1 MGEKGKTVR
10 HKMQKL
16 YQYLDGLKILRCIR
30 GSLVLMIPVLLIG
43 SLALVFCSLPIAGY
57 QTIIHEFLSGAL
69 YTFFHG
75 IYQATFG
82 LLAVY
87 MTMSVAV
94 CYTQQNMSVRSHNYG
109 TLFTSLICFFIFSG
123 VFAEGEFQVA
133 AFGAQGMFTAIVCA
147 LSASFLYDIISRKIS
162 MAVRLY
168 AEGTD
173 DTFHDMIFTI
183 IPLGIVSGIF
193 AVLNMLLAYVF
204 HVSSFQMLLTN
215 LINHIFENMGRSL
228 GTAVLFE
235 ALLNLLWFFGIHGND
250 VLESACQNIFVPAID
265 VNNELIRQGLP
276 ATEIYSKTFFDVFV
290 IMGGCGGVLCLLLV
304 ILFFGKRRSNR
315 NLARFAAL
323 PMLFNIS
330 EMMVFGLPIV
340 FNPVF
345 LIPFLC
351 VPVVLTLVSSFAIQM
366 GFVPVPIHTVEWTTP
381 ILLGGYLATDSIAG
395 SILQL
400 INVGIGMLIYYP
412 FVRLFEE
419 ESLRNAELRM
429 ERLVRILQESEETRN
444 PVSLLT
450 LRNDMGAVAR
460 GLADDLVFQMRTG
473 LPVMYYQPQ
482 FDADGECIGAEALLR
497 WKHSLYGMVYPP
509 LIVKLAEESDKL
521 LALEKSIFQAV
532 FHDMERLCSVFG
544 ENAKI
549 SVNATGG
556 TIQSDDFEQFLQQLK
571 EEYPAY
577 CRNVVIEIT
586 EQAALQINEK
596 LIERLTR
603 IQNLGFGLAIDDFSM
618 GNTSIKYLQ
627 TNLFSLI
634 KLDGALSKGVMNNSR
649 SRDIIASIAKL
660 SSDFGIRVLAEYV
673 ETKEQQKILA
683 DAGCCWYQGYLYSP
697 AVPLEELEKRFSK
710 EKKSTEKNEQTE

>member
-69 YTFFHG
+69 YNFFHG

-147 LSASFLYDIISRKIS
+147 LSASFLYDFISRKIS

-204 HVSSFQMLLTN
+204 HVSSFQMLFTN

-290 IMGGCGGVLCLLLV
+290 IMGGCGGGLCLLLV

-345 LIPFLC
+345 LIRFLC
-351 VPVVLTLVSSFAIQM
+351 VSSFAIQM

-419 ESLRNAELRM
+419 ESLRNAEFRM

-450 LRNDMGAVAR
+450 FRNDIGAVAR

-521 LALEKSIFQAV
+521 LALEKSVFQAV
-532 FHDMERLCSVFG
+532 FHDMERLYSVFG

-649 SRDIIASIAKL
+649 SRNIIASIAKL

>member
-69 YTFFHG
+69 YNFFHG

-147 LSASFLYDIISRKIS
+147 LSASFLYDFISRKIS

-204 HVSSFQMLLTN
+204 HVSSFQMLFTN

-419 ESLRNAELRM
+419 ESLRNAEFRM

-450 LRNDMGAVAR
+450 LRNDIGAVAR

-521 LALEKSIFQAV
+521 LALEKSVFQAV
-532 FHDMERLCSVFG
+532 FHDMERLYSVFG

-649 SRDIIASIAKL
+649 SRNIIASIAKL

-683 DAGCCWYQGYLYSP
+683 DAGCCWYQDICTALP
-697 AVPLEELEKRFSK
+697 FR
-710 EKKSTEKNEQTE
+710 

>member
-1 MGEKGKTVR
+1 MGEKRKTVR

-16 YQYLDGLKILRCIR
+16 YQYLDDLKILRCIR

-43 SLALVFCSLPIAGY
+43 SLALVFCSLPIEGY
-57 QTIIHEFLSGAL
+57 QTFIHEFLSGAIH
-69 YTFFHG
+69 TFFYG

-82 LLAVY
+82 LLAIY

-147 LSASFLYDIISRKIS
+147 LSASFLYDFISRKIS

-193 AVLNMLLAYVF
+193 AVLNMLLSYVF
-204 HVSSFQMLLTN
+204 HVSSFQMLFTS

-228 GTAVLFE
+228 WTAVLFE

-265 VNNELIRQGLP
+265 VNSELISQGLP

-315 NLARFAAL
+315 NLARFAAF

-419 ESLRNAELRM
+419 ESLRNAEFRM

-460 GLADDLVFQMRTG
+460 GLADDLIFQMRTG
-473 LPVMYYQPQ
+473 LPVMYYQSQ
-482 FDADGECIGAEALLR
+482 FDVDGECIGAEALLR

-521 LALEKSIFQAV
+521 LSLEKSVFQAV
-532 FHDMERLCSVFG
+532 FHDMDRLYRVFG
-544 ENAKI
+544 ENMKI
-549 SVNATGG
+549 SVNVTGG

-577 CRNVVIEIT
+577 CKNVVIEIT

-603 IQNLGFGLAIDDFSM
+603 IQNMGFGLAIDDFSM

-649 SRDIIASIAKL
+649 SRNIIASIARL
-660 SSDFGIRVLAEYV
+660 SDDFGIRVLAEYV
-673 ETKEQQKILA
+673 ETKEQQKILEE
-683 DAGCCWYQGYLYSP
+683 AGCCWFQGYLYSP
-697 AVPLEELEKRFSK
+697 AVPLEELEKGLYK
-710 EKKSTEKNEQTE
+710 EKN

>member
-69 YTFFHG
+69 YNFFHG

-147 LSASFLYDIISRKIS
+147 LSASFLYDFISRKIS

-204 HVSSFQMLLTN
+204 HVSSFQMLFTN

-304 ILFFGKRRSNR
+304 IFFFGKRRSNR

-419 ESLRNAELRM
+419 ESLRNAEFRM

-450 LRNDMGAVAR
+450 LRNDIGAVAR

-521 LALEKSIFQAV
+521 LALEKSVFQAV
-532 FHDMERLCSVFG
+532 FHDMERLYSVFG

-649 SRDIIASIAKL
+649 SRNIIASIAKL

>member
-69 YTFFHG
+69 YNFFHG

-147 LSASFLYDIISRKIS
+147 LSASFLYDFISRKIS

-204 HVSSFQMLLTN
+204 HVSSFQMLFTN

-419 ESLRNAELRM
+419 ESLRNAEFRM

-450 LRNDMGAVAR
+450 FRNDIGAVAR

-521 LALEKSIFQAV
+521 LALEKSVFQAV
-532 FHDMERLCSVFG
+532 FHDMERLYSVFG

-649 SRDIIASIAKL
+649 SRNIIASIAKL

>member
-1 MGEKGKTVR
+1 MGEKGKIVR

-16 YQYLDGLKILRCIR
+16 YQYLDDSKILRCIR

-57 QTIIHEFLSGAL
+57 QTFIHEFLSGVL

-82 LLAVY
+82 FLAIY
-87 MTMSVAV
+87 MTISVAV

-123 VFAEGEFQVA
+123 VFAEGEFQVEI
-133 AFGAQGMFTAIVCA
+133 FGAQGMFTAVVCA
-147 LSASFLYDIISRKIS
+147 LSASFLYDFISRKIS

-204 HVSSFQMLLTN
+204 HVSSFQMLFTS
-215 LINHIFENMGRSL
+215 LINHIFENTGRSL

-250 VLESACQNIFVPAID
+250 VLESACQNIFVPAMD
-265 VNNELIRQGLP
+265 VNSELIHQGML

-323 PMLFNIS
+323 PMFFNIS

-395 SILQL
+395 SVLQL

-419 ESLRNAELRM
+419 QSLRNAEYRM

-460 GLADDLVFQMRTG
+460 GLADDLIFQMRTG

-482 FDADGECIGAEALLR
+482 FDADGKCIGAEALLR

-521 LALEKSIFQAV
+521 LALEKSVFRTV
-532 FHDMERLCSVFG
+532 FHDMERLYSVFG

-571 EEYPAY
+571 AEYPTY
-577 CRNVVIEIT
+577 CKNIVIEIT

-634 KLDGALSKGVMNNSR
+634 KLDGALSRGVMNNSR
-649 SRDIIASIAKL
+649 SRSIIASIARL
-660 SSDFGIRVLAEYV
+660 SDDFGIRVLAEYV
-673 ETKEQQKILA
+673 ETKEQQNILE
-683 DAGCCWYQGYLYSP
+683 DAGCCWFQGYLYSP
-697 AVPLEELEKRFSK
+697 AVPLEELEEKFHK
-710 EKKSTEKNEQTE
+710 EKILSEKNE

>member
-69 YTFFHG
+69 YNFFHG

-147 LSASFLYDIISRKIS
+147 LSASFLYDFISRKRS

-204 HVSSFQMLLTN
+204 HVSSFQMLFTN

-419 ESLRNAELRM
+419 ESLRNAEFRM

-450 LRNDMGAVAR
+450 FRNDIGAVAR

-521 LALEKSIFQAV
+521 LALEKSVFQAV
-532 FHDMERLCSVFG
+532 FHDMERLYSVFG

-649 SRDIIASIAKL
+649 SRNIIASIAKL

>member
-10 HKMQKL
+10 HKMKKL

-419 ESLRNAELRM
+419 ESLRNAEFRM

-450 LRNDMGAVAR
+450 LRNDIGAVAR

-521 LALEKSIFQAV
+521 LALEKSVFQAV
-532 FHDMERLCSVFG
+532 FHDMERLYSVFG

-649 SRDIIASIAKL
+649 SRNIIASIAKL

>member
-69 YTFFHG
+69 YNFFHG

-147 LSASFLYDIISRKIS
+147 LSASFLYDFISRKIS

-204 HVSSFQMLLTN
+204 HVSSFQMLFTN

>member
-43 SLALVFCSLPIAGY
+43 SLALLFCSLPIAGY

-69 YTFFHG
+69 YNFFHG

-147 LSASFLYDIISRKIS
+147 LSASFLYDFISRKIS

-168 AEGTD
+168 AEGMD

-204 HVSSFQMLLTN
+204 HVSSFQMLFTN

-419 ESLRNAELRM
+419 ESLRNAEFRM

-450 LRNDMGAVAR
+450 FRNDIGAVAR

-521 LALEKSIFQAV
+521 LALEKSVFQAV
-532 FHDMERLCSVFG
+532 FHDMERLYSVFG

-649 SRDIIASIAKL
+649 SRNIIASIAKL

>member
-69 YTFFHG
+69 YNFFHG

-147 LSASFLYDIISRKIS
+147 LSASFLYDFISRKIS

-204 HVSSFQMLLTN
+204 HVSSFQMLFTN

-315 NLARFAAL
+315 NLASFAAL

-419 ESLRNAELRM
+419 ESLRNAEFRM

-450 LRNDMGAVAR
+450 LRNDIGAVAR

-521 LALEKSIFQAV
+521 LALEKSVFQAV
-532 FHDMERLCSVFG
+532 FHDMERLYSVFG

-649 SRDIIASIAKL
+649 SRNIIASIAKL

>member
-10 HKMQKL
+10 HKMKKL

-366 GFVPVPIHTVEWTTP
+366 GFVPVPIHTVGWTTP

-521 LALEKSIFQAV
+521 LALEKSVFQAV
-532 FHDMERLCSVFG
+532 FHDMERLYSVFG

-649 SRDIIASIAKL
+649 SRNIIASIAKL

>member
-1 MGEKGKTVR
+1 MGEKGKIVR

-16 YQYLDGLKILRCIR
+16 YQYLDDSKILRCIR

-57 QTIIHEFLSGAL
+57 QTFIHEFLSGVL

-82 LLAVY
+82 FLAIY
-87 MTMSVAV
+87 MTISVAV

-123 VFAEGEFQVA
+123 VFAEGEFQVEI
-133 AFGAQGMFTAIVCA
+133 FSAQGMFTAVVCA
-147 LSASFLYDIISRKIS
+147 LSASFLYDFISRKIS

-204 HVSSFQMLLTN
+204 HVSSFQMLFTS
-215 LINHIFENMGRSL
+215 LINHIFENTGRSL

-250 VLESACQNIFVPAID
+250 VLESACQNIFVPAMD
-265 VNNELIRQGLP
+265 VNSELIHQGML

-323 PMLFNIS
+323 PMFFNIS

-395 SILQL
+395 SVLQL

-419 ESLRNAELRM
+419 QSLRNAEYRM

-460 GLADDLVFQMRTG
+460 GLADDLIFQMRTG

-482 FDADGECIGAEALLR
+482 FDADGKCIGAEALLR

-521 LALEKSIFQAV
+521 LALEKSVFRTV
-532 FHDMERLCSVFG
+532 FHDMERLYSVFG

-571 EEYPAY
+571 AEYPTY
-577 CRNVVIEIT
+577 CKNIVIEIT

-634 KLDGALSKGVMNNSR
+634 KLDGALSRGVMNNSR
-649 SRDIIASIAKL
+649 SRSIIASIARL
-660 SSDFGIRVLAEYV
+660 SDDFGIRVLAEYV
-673 ETKEQQKILA
+673 ETKEQQNILE
-683 DAGCCWYQGYLYSP
+683 DAGCCWFQGYLYSP
-697 AVPLEELEKRFSK
+697 AVPLEELEEKFHK
-710 EKKSTEKNEQTE
+710 EKILSEKNE

>member
-69 YTFFHG
+69 YNFFHG

-147 LSASFLYDIISRKIS
+147 LSASFLYDFISRKIS

-204 HVSSFQMLLTN
+204 HVSSFQMLFTN

-276 ATEIYSKTFFDVFV
+276 TTEIYSKTFFDVFV

-419 ESLRNAELRM
+419 ESLRNAEFRM

-450 LRNDMGAVAR
+450 FRNDIGAVAR

-521 LALEKSIFQAV
+521 LALEKSVFQAV
-532 FHDMERLCSVFG
+532 FHDMERLYSVFG

-649 SRDIIASIAKL
+649 SRNIIASIAKL

>member
-69 YTFFHG
+69 YNFFHG

-109 TLFTSLICFFIFSG
+109 TLFTSLICFFIISG

-147 LSASFLYDIISRKIS
+147 LSASFLYDFISRKIS

-204 HVSSFQMLLTN
+204 HVSSFQMLFTN

-290 IMGGCGGVLCLLLV
+290 ITGGCGGVLCLLLV

-315 NLARFAAL
+315 NLTRFAAL

-419 ESLRNAELRM
+419 ESLRNAEFRM

-450 LRNDMGAVAR
+450 FRNDIGAVAR

-521 LALEKSIFQAV
+521 LALEKSVFQAV
-532 FHDMERLCSVFG
+532 FHDMERLYSVFG

-649 SRDIIASIAKL
+649 SRNIIASIAKL

>member
-69 YTFFHG
+69 YNFFHG

-147 LSASFLYDIISRKIS
+147 LSASFLYDFISRKIS

-204 HVSSFQMLLTN
+204 HVSSFQMLFTN

-419 ESLRNAELRM
+419 ESLRNAEFRM

-482 FDADGECIGAEALLR
+482 FDASGECIGAEALLR

-521 LALEKSIFQAV
+521 LSLEKSVFQAV
-532 FHDMERLCSVFG
+532 FHDMERLYSVFG

-649 SRDIIASIAKL
+649 SRNIIASIAKL

>member
-69 YTFFHG
+69 YNFFHG

-147 LSASFLYDIISRKIS
+147 LSASFLYDFISRKIS

-204 HVSSFQMLLTN
+204 HVSSFQMLFTN

-419 ESLRNAELRM
+419 ESLRNAEFRM

-450 LRNDMGAVAR
+450 LRNDIGAVAR

-521 LALEKSIFQAV
+521 LALEKSVFQAV
-532 FHDMERLCSVFG
+532 FHDMERLYSVFG

-649 SRDIIASIAKL
+649 SRNIIASIAKL

>member
-10 HKMQKL
+10 HKMKKL

-419 ESLRNAELRM
+419 ESLRNAEFRM

-450 LRNDMGAVAR
+450 LRNDIGAVAR

-473 LPVMYYQPQ
+473 LLVMYYQPQ

-521 LALEKSIFQAV
+521 LALEKSVFQAV
-532 FHDMERLCSVFG
+532 FHDMERLYSVFG

-649 SRDIIASIAKL
+649 SRNIIASIAKL

>member
-1 MGEKGKTVR
+1 MVR
-10 HKMQKL
+10 YKMEKL
-16 YQYLDGLKILRCIR
+16 YQYLDDSKILRCIR

-43 SLALVFCSLPIAGY
+43 SFALVFCSLPIAGY
-57 QTIIHEFLSGAL
+57 QTFIHEFLSGAL

-82 LLAVY
+82 LLAIY

-123 VFAEGEFQVA
+123 VFAESEFQVT

-147 LSASFLYDIISRKIS
+147 LGASFLYDVIGRRIS

-173 DTFHDMIFTI
+173 DTFHDMLFTI
-183 IPLGIVSGIF
+183 IPLGIVSGVF

-204 HVSSFQMLLTN
+204 HVSSFQMLFTN

-250 VLESACQNIFVPAID
+250 VLESACQNIFVPAMD
-265 VNNELIRQGLP
+265 VNSELISQGLP

-315 NLARFAAL
+315 NLARFAAF

-340 FNPVF
+340 FNPFF

-351 VPVVLTLVSSFAIQM
+351 VPVILTLVSSFAVQM

-400 INVGIGMLIYYP
+400 INVGIGMMIYYP
-412 FVRLFEE
+412 FVKLFEE
-419 ESLRNAELRM
+419 ESLRNAEVRM
-429 ERLVRILQESEETRN
+429 GRLVRILQESEETRN

-460 GLADDLVFQMRTG
+460 GLADDLIFQMRTG

-482 FDADGECIGAEALLR
+482 YDASGECIGAEALLR
-497 WKHSLYGMVYPP
+497 WKHSLYGMIYPP

-521 LALEKSIFQAV
+521 LALEKSVFQAV
-532 FHDMERLCSVFG
+532 FHDMERLYSVFG

-549 SVNATGG
+549 SINATGG

-571 EEYPAY
+571 EEYPTY
-577 CRNVVIEIT
+577 CKNVVIEIT

-627 TNLFSLI
+627 TNLFSII
-634 KLDGALSKGVMNNSR
+634 KLDGALSRGVMNNAR
-649 SRDIIASIAKL
+649 NRNIIASIAKL
-660 SSDFGIRVLAEYV
+660 SNDFGIRVLAEYV
-673 ETKEQQKILA
+673 ETEEQQKILE

-697 AVPLEELEKRFSK
+697 AVPLEELEERFPK
-710 EKKSTEKNEQTE
+710 EQNSVEKTK